1 MTAATMKTNK
11 RMCYLWQTNDKLKM
25 QKTSGEER
33 RGEELNV

>member
-1 MTAATMKTNK
+1 MTAATMIINTW
-11 RMCYLWQTNDKLKM
+11 MCYPWQTNDKLKV